1 MILIKFA
8 LDQPRLRSD
17 ILRLHLTMCQD
28 SERLTDLK
36 ESNFKRLSE
45 RSEERFVLFICGDI
59 EQTGHTS
66 IQEVFDVVPYLR
78 EVKKERERETETE
91 RDRETERWFSPDQ
104 LSISCVCIGN
114 LLGECGP
121 HDRLVQH

>member
-1 MILIKFA
+1 VSIGTDSLTHQERLLVTQQGRRGTDLLHHPNMILIKFA

-17 ILRLHLTMCQD
+17 ILRLHLTMCWD

-45 RSEERFVLFICGDI
+45 RSEERFVLLICGDV

-78 EVKKERERETETE
+78 EVKKERNSG
-91 RDRETERWFSPDQ
+91 RDR
-104 LSISCVCIGN
+104 
-114 LLGECGP
+114 
-121 HDRLVQH
+121 